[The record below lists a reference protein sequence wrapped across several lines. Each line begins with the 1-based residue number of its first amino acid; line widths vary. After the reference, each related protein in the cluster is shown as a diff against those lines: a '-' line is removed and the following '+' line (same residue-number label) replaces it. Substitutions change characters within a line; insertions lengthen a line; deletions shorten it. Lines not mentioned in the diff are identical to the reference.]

1 LSAIEDAA
9 AGGTTEPPE
18 LRAAIEEAVA
28 APEAEAVSGPLESA
42 ALTVAP
48 GAGGSLYSAGFVA
61 LLAVTLLGFS
71 MNMVLQPVLPVLVLA
86 RGGDATLV
94 GLIVAAFSF
103 PSVLLRPVFG
113 RLVDE
118 WNHRRVYLLGAL
130 GLAVCSIAYLIPSLA
145 MVFAIRLV
153 HGTAWGAFNTGG
165 HAALARLAPPARRGE
180 ASGVFNL
187 MPGLAQFFGPS
198 LGLALVALSGFDA
211 AFLAAAGLALL
222 ATLVM
227 VFGPLRLPAAPTHPP
242 RPSVEGGRR
251 LDRFFEPGAVL
262 PMAIEFLFTT
272 SSTLFLVYPPVFAVR
287 SGIPL
292 SDLAFYYPIYGGVLV
307 VSRFLLRRTM
317 DRLARPTII
326 MGGALV
332 AIVAL
337 AVAAAVPTLT
347 GLTIAGALYGFAAAF
362 TSPTIMALAIDRSD
376 PKRVGSAMATYS
388 LGFQMALGVGAAIWG
403 VTIDALGYP
412 APYLFA
418 AISQVV
424 VIGLIVRGLGRPRLV
439 AGSRP

>member
-9 AGGTTEPPE
+9 AGDMAEPPE
-18 LRAAIEEAVA
+18 LRAAIDEAVA
-28 APEAEAVSGPLESA
+28 APEAEAVSGPLASA

-48 GAGGSLYSAGFVA
+48 GAGASLYSAGFVA

-130 GLAVCSIAYLIPSLA
+130 GLALCSVAYLIPSLA
-145 MVFAIRLV
+145 VVFAIRLV

-227 VFGPLRLPAAPTHPP
+227 IFGPLRLPAAPTHPA
-242 RPSVEGGRR
+242 RPSVEGSRPACRR
-251 LDRFFEPGAVL
+251 AGAG
-262 PMAIEFLFTT
+262 AC
-272 SSTLFLVYPPVFAVR
+272 
-287 SGIPL
+287 GC
-292 SDLAFYYPIYGGVLV
+292 
-307 VSRFLLRRTM
+307 RRT
-317 DRLARPTII
+317 RR
-326 MGGALV
+326 
-332 AIVAL
+332 
-337 AVAAAVPTLT
+337 
-347 GLTIAGALYGFAAAF
+347 
-362 TSPTIMALAIDRSD
+362 
-376 PKRVGSAMATYS
+376 
-388 LGFQMALGVGAAIWG
+388 
-403 VTIDALGYP
+403 
-412 APYLFA
+412 
-418 AISQVV
+418 
-424 VIGLIVRGLGRPRLV
+424 
-439 AGSRP
+439 

>member
-1 LSAIEDAA
+1 LSAIEDAP
-9 AGGTTEPPE
+9 AGETAEPSE
-18 LRAAIEEAVA
+18 LRAAVAEAVA
-28 APEAEAVSGPLESA
+28 APEAEAVSGPLAAE

-61 LLAVTLLGFS
+61 LLVVTLLGFS
-71 MNMVLQPVLPVLVLA
+71 MNMLLQPVLPVLVLA

-118 WNHRRVYLLGAL
+118 WNHRRVYLLGTV
-130 GLAVCSIAYLIPSLA
+130 GLALCSVAYLIPSLA
-145 MVFAIRLV
+145 VVFAIRLV

-165 HAALARLAPPARRGE
+165 HAALARLAPLARRGE
-180 ASGVFNL
+180 ASGVYNL
-187 MPGLAQFFGPS
+187 MPGLAQFVGPS

-227 VFGPLRLPAAPTHPP
+227 VFGPLRLPSTPTHPP
-242 RPSVEGGRR
+242 RLSVAGGR

-262 PMAIEFLFTT
+262 PMVIEFLFT
-272 SSTLFLVYPPVFAVR
+272 SSLTLFLVYPPVFAAR
-287 SGIPL
+287 AGIPL

-326 MGGALV
+326 IGGALI

-418 AISQVV
+418 AASQVV
-424 VIGLIVRGLGRPRLV
+424 VIGLLVRGLGRPRLG
-439 AGSRP
+439 AGARP

>member
-1 LSAIEDAA
+1 
-9 AGGTTEPPE
+9 
-18 LRAAIEEAVA
+18 
-28 APEAEAVSGPLESA
+28 
-42 ALTVAP
+42 
-48 GAGGSLYSAGFVA
+48 
-61 LLAVTLLGFS
+61 
-71 MNMVLQPVLPVLVLA
+71 
-86 RGGDATLV
+86 
-94 GLIVAAFSF
+94 
-103 PSVLLRPVFG
+103 
-113 RLVDE
+113 VDE
-118 WNHRRVYLLGAL
+118 WNHRRVYLLGTA
-130 GLAVCSIAYLIPSLA
+130 GLALCSVLYLIPSLA
-145 MVFAIRLV
+145 VVFAIRLV

-180 ASGVFNL
+180 ASGVYNL
-187 MPGLAQFFGPS
+187 MPGLAQFVGPS

-227 VFGPLRLPAAPTHPP
+227 VFGPLRLPARPVHPP
-242 RPSVEGGRR
+242 RPSVEGGR

-272 SSTLFLVYPPVFAVR
+272 SLTLFLVYPPVFAAR

-292 SDLAFYYPIYGGVLV
+292 SDLALYYPIYGGVLV

-326 MGGALV
+326 AGGALI

-362 TSPTIMALAIDRSD
+362 TSPTIMAMAIDRSD

-412 APYLFA
+412 APYLLA
-418 AISQVV
+418 AASQVL
-424 VIGLIVRGLGRPRLV
+424 VIGLLVTRRGGGRP
-439 AGSRP
+439 ANRPVSNEG

>member
-1 LSAIEDAA
+1 
-9 AGGTTEPPE
+9 
-18 LRAAIEEAVA
+18 
-28 APEAEAVSGPLESA
+28 
-42 ALTVAP
+42 
-48 GAGGSLYSAGFVA
+48 
-61 LLAVTLLGFS
+61 
-71 MNMVLQPVLPVLVLA
+71 M
-86 RGGDATLV
+86 
-94 GLIVAAFSF
+94 
-103 PSVLLRPVFG
+103 
-113 RLVDE
+113 
-118 WNHRRVYLLGAL
+118 
-130 GLAVCSIAYLIPSLA
+130 C
-145 MVFAIRLV
+145 
-153 HGTAWGAFNTGG
+153 
-165 HAALARLAPPARRGE
+165 E

-198 LGLALVALSGFDA
+198 VGLALVALSGFDA
-211 AFLAAAGLALL
+211 AFLAAAGLAGL
-222 ATLVM
+222 AILVM
-227 VFGPLRLPAAPTHPP
+227 VFGPLRLPARPVHPP
-242 RPSVEGGRR
+242 RPTVDGGR

-287 SGIPL
+287 SGVAL
-292 SDLAFYYPIYGGVLV
+292 SDLALYYPIYGGVLV

-326 MGGALV
+326 VSGALI

-337 AVAAAVPTLT
+337 AVAAAIPTLT
-347 GLTIAGALYGFAAAF
+347 GLTIAGALYAFAAAF

-418 AISQVV
+418 IGSQVV
-424 VIGLIVRGLGRPRLV
+424 VIGLLVRGLGRPRLD
-439 AGSRP
+439 AGARP

>member
-1 LSAIEDAA
+1 MSAIEDAA
-9 AGGTTEPPE
+9 PASV
-18 LRAAIEEAVA
+18 RADD
-28 APEAEAVSGPLESA
+28 
-42 ALTVAP
+42 LTVAP
-48 GAGGSLYSAGFVA
+48 GVGGSLYSAGFVA

-71 MNMVLQPVLPVLVLA
+71 MNMLLQPVLPVLVLA

-118 WNHRRVYLLGAL
+118 WNHRRVYLLGTA
-130 GLAVCSIAYLIPSLA
+130 GLALCSVAYLIPSLA
-145 MVFAIRLV
+145 VVFAIRLV

-180 ASGVFNL
+180 ASGVYNL
-187 MPGLAQFFGPS
+187 MPGLAQFLGPS

-227 VFGPLRLPAAPTHPP
+227 VFGPLRLPSTPTHPP
-242 RPSVEGGRR
+242 RPSVEGR

-262 PMAIEFLFTT
+262 PMAIEFLFT
-272 SSTLFLVYPPVFAVR
+272 SSLTLFLVYPPVFAAR
-287 SGIPL
+287 AGIPL

-317 DRLARPTII
+317 DRFARPTII
-326 MGGALV
+326 IGGALI
-332 AIVAL
+332 AILAL

-412 APYLFA
+412 APYFLA
-418 AISQVV
+418 AATQLV
-424 VIGLIVRGLGRPRLV
+424 VIGLLVRGLGLPRLV